1 MEVTKSSWTMNH
13 NTLFLIK
20 KIYISQK
27 GSIAKF
33 FFNFKI
39 KNIKILDEFE
49 KIFF

>member
-27 GSIAKF
+27 GSIAKIF
-33 FFNFKI
+33 S
-39 KNIKILDEFE
+39 KNVKILM
-49 KIFF
+49 IFNY